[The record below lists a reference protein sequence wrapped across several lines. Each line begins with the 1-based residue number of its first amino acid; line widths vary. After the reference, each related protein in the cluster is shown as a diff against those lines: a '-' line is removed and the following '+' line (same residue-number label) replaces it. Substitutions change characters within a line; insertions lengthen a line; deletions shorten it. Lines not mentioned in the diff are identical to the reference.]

1 MEIESRLLSLLS
13 ALEANGVNNCKIEIE
28 NLDCAS
34 QEVERTGRICFAN
47 YSSSLWLQLQL
58 HKRVYFVS
66 HFHEYTLD
74 QLGIRWS
81 GRSTCIGGGNTTS
94 RGKEALD
101 QHGNNGKPVHVWRN
115 VSFIAAFPSP
125 KVPAIGSQWFSSA
138 PLDES
143 VYEMRIAS
151 SRTFCI
157 YEEVYS
163 LSLHQSPSYCS
174 ISVVFCS
181 FYGLILFL
189 MTIEKCL

>member
-47 YSSSLWLQLQL
+47 YSSSLWLQL

-74 QLGIRWS
+74 QL
-81 GRSTCIGGGNTTS
+81 GGGNTTS

-101 QHGNNGKPVHVWRN
+101 QHGNNGKNFAPYLNEPVHVWRN
-115 VSFIAAFPSP
+115 DSFKAAFPSP
-125 KVPAIGSQWFSSA
+125 KVPAIGCQWFSSA

-143 VYEMRIAS
+143 VYEMQIAS

-157 YEEVYS
+157 
-163 LSLHQSPSYCS
+163 SLHQ
-174 ISVVFCS
+174 
-181 FYGLILFL
+181 
-189 MTIEKCL
+189 